1 MYTRRTKLQKY
12 HISVTYPE
20 HILARAPQKE
30 EFAGRESGDISIC
43 LGFKSQGSTIRVT
56 QLADASDPFILSFF
70 VEKPT
75 RFFLWALR
83 FIRITSNDISTP
95 TNMRIAAARNEILY
109 AKLWFAPDLIS

>member
-20 HILARAPQKE
+20 NILARAL
-30 EFAGRESGDISIC
+30 FVGRESGDISIC
-43 LGFKSQGSTIRVT
+43 LGLKSQGPITRVT